1 MKKFLLILLG
11 CIGVVLG
18 FLGAILP
25 LIPAFPFLLISAIC
39 FGKSSKKLD
48 NWFKSTKLY
57 KENLEGFISGKGMTK
72 KAKVRIMIMITFLMT
87 IGFFALGDI
96 MLGRII
102 LFFVWLF
109 HIFYFSFCIK
119 NATE

>member
-11 CIGVVLG
+11 CIGLALG

-25 LIPAFPFLLISAIC
+25 LIPAFPFLLIAAIC

-109 HIFYFSFCIK
+109 HIFYFLFCIK